1 MYNIVI
7 SFLRDFYMDTLRSVT
22 YYTSLSDEQ
31 LLIKHGEAERS
42 YRQGNPVISDYEFDH
57 MLMPVIRSRFHKDHP
72 IFTTVGA
79 EPEGMFNTGSKVEHR
94 DMLSIDNFFEDGDIL
109 DFFKRFRKIEDEIGE
124 PAVFRVNTKLDGMSG
139 LDENGVIATRG
150 NKSAGEDVTKLI
162 NYGVIPIGG
171 RNLGAGEFVVN
182 KKYFYENLLGRYTT
196 MRSFVVG
203 LASSLVLNEFQ
214 LRALDAGAVVFYP
227 YSQLPFKDIS
237 INEFIA
243 RRSELEKIF
252 VDDFEYPADGLVADC
267 INEKYKSLLGS
278 NSKYN
283 RWQGAIKR
291 NDETAIVTV
300 IDVQA
305 DTGRTGNVVP
315 RAFFDSVLLSEGNLS
330 VATGHNLKNFYDKGL
345 GKGAVIEIVRSG
357 KIIPYIRNVITPSA
371 TPYMIHDCPVCSHPL
386 DFSTDVAQCLN
397 EDCGAR
403 KNKKIIYFFDNI
415 KYSEGIG
422 KETVTKLISS
432 GFDSVVKILNLSH
445 SDMMALGFGAKAS
458 VNFEKALLKIL
469 TNPIPLDNFL
479 YSLGIPL
486 LGKETAYDLSKY
498 FTLDKILNISDG
510 ELIKLNKFGLVKS
523 VTISLGIED
532 MKADIMDILNS
543 GMQID
548 ENTGKIDSSVLNG
561 YNIVFTGEL
570 PVKRSLLE
578 KQLKELGGKSGSTV
592 SKNTSFVVI
601 GDNPG
606 DAKTNSAK
614 VHNKRMISYD
624 EYLSFLDDN
633 GIKGL

>member
-1 MYNIVI
+1 MNALRNI
-7 SFLRDFYMDTLRSVT
+7 T
-22 YYTSLSDEQ
+22 YYSSLSDEQ
-31 LLIKHGEAERS
+31 LLVKHGEAERS
-42 YRQGNPVISDYEFDH
+42 YREGNPVISDYEFDH
-57 MLMPVIRSRFHKDHP
+57 VLMPVLRSRFHKKHP

-79 EPEGMFNTGSKVEHR
+79 EPEGMFNTGTKVEHK
-94 DMLSIDNFFEDGDIL
+94 DMLSIDNFFEDSDIL
-109 DFFKRFRKIEDEIGE
+109 DFFKRFKKIEDEIGE
-124 PAVFRVNTKLDGMSG
+124 PAIFRVNTKLDGMSG
-139 LDENGVIATRG
+139 LDEGGIVATRG
-150 NKSAGEDVTKLI
+150 DKSAGEDVTKLFK
-162 NYGVIPIGG
+162 YGVLPIGG

-182 KKYFYENLLGRYTT
+182 KEYFYKNLLGRYTT

-203 LASSLVLNEFQ
+203 LASSLILNDFQ
-214 LRALDAGAVVFYP
+214 LAALKTGAVVFYP
-227 YSQLPFKDIS
+227 YTQLPYEDVS
-237 INEFIA
+237 INDFIA
-243 RRSELEKIF
+243 RRSELEKKF
-252 VDDFEYPADGLVADC
+252 VEDFPFPADGLVLDC
-267 INEKYKSLLGS
+267 VNEKYKSLLGT

-357 KIIPYIRNVITPSA
+357 KIIPYIKKIITPSA
-371 TPYMIHDCPVCSHPL
+371 NPYMIYDCPVCGHPL
-386 DFSTDVAQCLN
+386 DFSTDVAQCVN
-397 EDCGAR
+397 EDCDAR
-403 KNKKIIYFFDNI
+403 KNKKIIYFFSNI

-422 KETVTKLISS
+422 KETVAKLISS
-432 GFDSVVKILNLSH
+432 GYDSVDKILNISH
-445 SDMMALGFGAKAS
+445 IEMMNLGFGAKAS
-458 VNFEKALLKIL
+458 INFEKALLKVL
-469 TNPIPLDNFL
+469 SNPIPLDNFL

-486 LGKETAYDLSKY
+486 LGKETAYSLSKY
-498 FTLDKILNISDG
+498 FTLDEILNISD
-510 ELIKLNKFGLVKS
+510 EQLIKLDKFGLVKS

-532 MKADIMDILNS
+532 MKEDIMNILTM
-543 GMQID
+543 GIQID
-548 ENTGKIDSSVLNG
+548 DTVGKIDSSVLNG

-592 SKNTSFVVI
+592 SKNTSFVVV
-601 GDNPG
+601 GDSPG
-606 DAKTNSAK
+606 DTKINSAN
-614 VHNKRMISYD
+614 VHNKKMINYN
-624 EYLSFLDDN
+624 EYILFLAGN